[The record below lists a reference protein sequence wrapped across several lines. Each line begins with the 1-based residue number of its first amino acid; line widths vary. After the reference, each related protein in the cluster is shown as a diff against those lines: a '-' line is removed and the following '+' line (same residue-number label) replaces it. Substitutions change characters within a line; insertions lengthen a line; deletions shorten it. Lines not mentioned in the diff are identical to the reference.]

1 MWITFHNPAR
11 STSYLHFSEVIQ
23 CVSFIFPRFLSVSA
37 IIMEFKVRNSRKEKT
52 LEETAEHAL
61 NQIEEMNY
69 DAQLFARGFK
79 KEEIRHYGFAFEGKK
94 ILIGTQE

>member
-1 MWITFHNPAR
+1 MNNILQSLWSLKF
-11 STSYLHFSEVIQ
+11 EIQ
-23 CVSFIFPRFLSVSA
+23 GKKKR
-37 IIMEFKVRNSRKEKT
+37 

>member
-1 MWITFHNPAR
+1 M
-11 STSYLHFSEVIQ
+11 
-23 CVSFIFPRFLSVSA
+23 
-37 IIMEFKVRNSRKEKT
+37 
-52 LEETAEHAL
+52 EETVEHAL

-94 ILIGTQE
+94 ILIDARIMLQNIVKKCRKMLQKPIKTRKNVTKHIE

>member
-1 MWITFHNPAR
+1 MMI
-11 STSYLHFSEVIQ
+11 
-23 CVSFIFPRFLSVSA
+23 PRKQEDKQYPA
-37 IIMEFKVRNSRKEKT
+37 IIMEFKVRNSKKEKT
-52 LEETAEHAL
+52 LEETVEHAL

-94 ILIGTQE
+94 ILIGTRE

>member
-1 MWITFHNPAR
+1 MMIPRKQGDKQYPA
-11 STSYLHFSEVIQ
+11 IN
-23 CVSFIFPRFLSVSA
+23 
-37 IIMEFKVRNSRKEKT
+37 MEFKVRNLRKEKT
-52 LEETAEHAL
+52 LEETVEHAL

-94 ILIGTQE
+94 ILIEMRE